1 MNRLVR
7 SPGKRYKRK
16 SPSRR
21 RSKKIKKK
29 KKATGKGRKNGN
41 GRKAQRRPSGTR
53 SGCGRQS
60 GPDDSTCM
68 ANIGTAMLYE
78 GVQIANFKKQKKRIE
93 TFDKLITKKG
103 AKKDNFGNITSYM
116 TSSCSNSA
124 SNSNDSASTL
134 ATLSNCSASI
144 SAGCTVPTVNT
155 TGLASCETSFEAVET
170 KNAECYALLTATSAV
185 SFIKYLLEK

>member
-21 RSKKIKKK
+21 RSRKNKKK
-29 KKATGKGRKNGN
+29 KIGRKNGK
-41 GRKAQRRPSGTR
+41 GRKAQRRPSDTR

-144 SAGCTVPTVNT
+144 SDGCTVPTVNT

-185 SFIKYLLEK
+185 SFIKYLLEIVF

>member
-16 SPSRR
+16 SPSRK
-21 RSKKIKKK
+21 RSKKNKKK
-29 KKATGKGRKNGN
+29 KGSRNGRKNGSK
-41 GRKAQRRPSGTR
+41 RKAQRKPTGTR

-60 GPDDSTCM
+60 GPDDGTCM

-144 SAGCTVPTVNT
+144 SDGCTVPTVNT

-185 SFIKYLLEK
+185 SLIENI

>member
-1 MNRLVR
+1 
-7 SPGKRYKRK
+7 
-16 SPSRR
+16 
-21 RSKKIKKK
+21 
-29 KKATGKGRKNGN
+29 
-41 GRKAQRRPSGTR
+41 
-53 SGCGRQS
+53 
-60 GPDDSTCM
+60 M

-185 SFIKYLLEK
+185 SFIKYLLFFDILIKSGSLCCMHLLRCRGRPGGDNQGA